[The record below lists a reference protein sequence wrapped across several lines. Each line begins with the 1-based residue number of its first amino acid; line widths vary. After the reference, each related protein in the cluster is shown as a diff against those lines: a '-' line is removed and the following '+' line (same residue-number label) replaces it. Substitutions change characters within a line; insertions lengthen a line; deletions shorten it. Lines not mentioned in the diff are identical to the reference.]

1 MHVQAARRMLKA
13 AYEMWRSDD
22 PKGTVVAIV
31 LVAIVGGYAYGKVG
45 GAESS
50 SQKGATSR

>member
-13 AYEMWRSDD
+13 AYEMWRNDD

-31 LVAIVGGYAYGKVG
+31 LVAIVGGYAYGKVNVK
-45 GAESS
+45 ESAS
-50 SQKGATSR
+50 EEARPR